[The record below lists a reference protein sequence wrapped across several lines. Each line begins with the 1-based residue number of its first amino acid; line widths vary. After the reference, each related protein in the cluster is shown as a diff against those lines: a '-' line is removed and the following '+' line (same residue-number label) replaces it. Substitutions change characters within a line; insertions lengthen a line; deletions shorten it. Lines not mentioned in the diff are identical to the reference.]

1 MTFWRTAMPRQ
12 KLRTVDD
19 SWSPDAEPDWT
30 GMTKADAIREASKL
44 LDGERSAIKVIR
56 FLGKRGLQVT
66 SPQAVKV
73 LGDMHRQREQPPT
86 PESLASSVQAVVAVQ
101 KYAAA
106 HGGLNALAKKLEE
119 VESLVAV
126 ANTIGGLEVMR
137 AIVQQLQAAG

>member
-1 MTFWRTAMPRQ
+1 MARPKFRTI
-12 KLRTVDD
+12 
-19 SWSPDAEPDWT
+19 DAPWDKDEEPDWK

-44 LDGERSAIKVIR
+44 LGGERSAIKVVR
-56 FLGKRGLQVT
+56 FLGKQGLQVT

-73 LGDMHRQREQPPT
+73 LGDMHRRREQPPT

-106 HGGLNALAKKLEE
+106 HGGLNALARNLEE
-119 VESLVAV
+119 VESLVAF

>member
-1 MTFWRTAMPRQ
+1 MPRP
-12 KLRTVDD
+12 KFRTVDAPWD
-19 SWSPDAEPDWT
+19 KDEEPDWK

-44 LDGERSAIKVIR
+44 LGGERSAIKVIR
-56 FLGKRGLQVT
+56 FLGERGLQVT

-73 LGDMHRQREQPPT
+73 LGDMYRQREQPPSA
-86 PESLASSVQAVVAVQ
+86 ESLASSVQAVVAVQ

-106 HGGLNALAKKLEE
+106 HGGLNALARKLEE
-119 VESLVAV
+119 VESLVAF